1 VSSPSSIKSL
11 LSAASEVLSSAD
23 VAEPVKQARDLLAL
37 AIGKD
42 KAFVIAHPEYEPA
55 REELERYVDFV
66 KRRSAHEPFQHISGK
81 QEFFGLSF
89 KVTPDVM
96 IPRPETE
103 LIVEAGMR
111 ILERSEAPVF
121 CEIGTGSGCISV
133 ALLHGLPNAAA
144 VGLDVSPKALGITRE
159 NAEANEVADRLE
171 LRESDVM
178 SALRG
183 NERFDLIA
191 SNPPYVPAQDIVSL
205 QAEVRDH
212 EPHIALTDGGSGLSI
227 IEAIA
232 KGAPDHLRPGGI
244 LLLEIGFNQGAAV
257 EAMLRDLS
265 WAEVEL
271 FPDLQGI
278 PRMVRARFSD
288 T

>member
-1 VSSPSSIKSL
+1 VSPPSSIKVLLSTASEA
-11 LSAASEVLSSAD
+11 LSAAG

-55 REELERYVDFV
+55 PEELERYVDFV

-81 QEFFGLSF
+81 QEFFGLNF
-89 KVTPDVM
+89 LVTPDVL

-103 LIVEAGMR
+103 LIVEAGIR

-121 CEIGTGSGCISV
+121 CEVGTGSGCISV
-133 ALLHGLPNAAA
+133 ALLHELPKAAA
-144 VGLDVSPKALGITRE
+144 VGLEISPEAIEIARE
-159 NAEANEVADRLE
+159 NADRNYVSDRLE
-171 LRESDVM
+171 LRRSDVM
-178 SALRG
+178 TALRED
-183 NERFDLIA
+183 ERFDLIA
-191 SNPPYVPAQDIVSL
+191 SNPPYVPARDLDSL

-227 IEAIA
+227 IETIV
-232 KGAPDHLRPGGI
+232 KTAPGHLRPGGT

-257 EAMLRDLS
+257 ESMLRELL

-278 PRMVRARFSD
+278 PRMVRARFSGV
-288 T
+288 